1 MQIHNFGARQTIF
14 AYNNFS
20 AGGNADIGIGN
31 QPSGN
36 PDWTFSAN
44 AKNCEKA
51 TLYVFVN
58 EVPRDD
64 TKYLDAVKARVPE
77 AASMRLAYAYDL
89 RSGSGFGDR
98 TRVRYAADNSDLLA
112 GKAKKVG
119 YLMVLTDKSGRE
131 SWVYAAMDAFDPNVA
146 KLGVPVKSTG
156 AVFQKKISNLEVKSN
171 TDKVKTGSFAEGN
184 IEFWSSNYAQ
194 QNAAGIPGSFGAD
207 LRLR

>member
-89 RSGSGFGDR
+89 RSGSGFGRPDPGP
-98 TRVRYAADNSDLLA
+98 VRRGQQRSP
-112 GKAKKVG
+112 
-119 YLMVLTDKSGRE
+119 GRE
-131 SWVYAAMDAFDPNVA
+131 SEKRSV
-146 KLGVPVKSTG
+146 
-156 AVFQKKISNLEVKSN
+156 IS
-171 TDKVKTGSFAEGN
+171 
-184 IEFWSSNYAQ
+184 WC
-194 QNAAGIPGSFGAD
+194 
-207 LRLR
+207 